1 MTREEL
7 AEKVNE
13 LLIERATSETKT
25 ALHEKAMSLIDLYA
39 ESREIPPPPLKW
51 EDTGSH
57 LRAWVFGL
65 RMDVYLSARKGG
77 NYVWYASILGTP
89 MLLSKEF
96 DAEEKNEAIAWCEAK
111 WKYIWE
117 KEMAAG
123 NTSSDPSK

>member
-51 EDTGSH
+51 VSIGEDD
-57 LRAWVFGL
+57 F
-65 RMDVYLSARKGG
+65 
-77 NYVWYASILGTP
+77 
-89 MLLSKEF
+89 
-96 DAEEKNEAIAWCEAK
+96 EAK
-111 WKYIWE
+111 APFGYLFTVTLDADGKWWILRLNHGRIGGKRTKEETFEFCWSCWKGIWE
-117 KEMAAG
+117 KEMGQAI
-123 NTSSDPSK
+123 

>member
-51 EDTGSH
+51 VDQEDH
-57 LRAWVFGL
+57 I
-65 RMDVYLSARKGG
+65 SARMFDKLRFSVYARYGG
-77 NYVWYASILGTP
+77 KFEALYMGYPIDHLEHPFQS
-89 MLLSKEF
+89 
-96 DAEEKNEAIAWCEAK
+96 DAIKACEAK
-111 WKYIWE
+111 WKEIWG
-117 KEMAAG
+117 KEMC
-123 NTSSDPSK
+123 P